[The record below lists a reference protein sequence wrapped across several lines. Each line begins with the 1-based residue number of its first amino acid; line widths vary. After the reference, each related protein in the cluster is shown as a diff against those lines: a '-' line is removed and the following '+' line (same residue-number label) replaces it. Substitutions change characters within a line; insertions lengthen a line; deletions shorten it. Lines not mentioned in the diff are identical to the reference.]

1 MSESAERTRNEAGPW
16 NPGLQ
21 SQVPS
26 DLRSLCTIYREAN
39 VSTSPAAAA
48 ELRLL
53 TGLPEAELV
62 AFRPRRLL
70 LHELLV
76 RVTADFS
83 VPDGPRIEDLGID
96 FRRITTR
103 LLQHYLEPQLPAITE
118 AFETARR
125 QLRERITA
133 TLATLTGTSAA
144 PAAVPPRRGLARWLG
159 RPPPAPA
166 VAGVAGAC
174 DFDTEQIGECQ
185 RLAAHSHD
193 PLQAAACRALAR
205 VLGALFATHGQAWG
219 TRELIVALATDL
231 ACNSHGSALIGAHI
245 EPLLLEA
252 ARAEGYGLL
261 PRQDEPVVINTKGPS
276 ASGKSS
282 LRPLQKQLA
291 GELGLAW
298 HDFALISPDIW
309 RKQLLDY
316 GSLGAAYKYAGAFTA
331 DELQIIDQ
339 KLDRYMAAKSQ
350 RGFMPHLLIDRF
362 RFDSF
367 APDSDEAG
375 SNLLTRFGHNVY
387 LFFMITPPEMLV
399 ERAWKRGLEVG
410 RYKAVD
416 DTLAHGVE
424 AYTGMPDVFFTW
436 VGRADKRIQFEFLD
450 NSVPLG
456 TLPLTVAFG
465 TNDTLNVLD
474 VGRMLD
480 IESFGRVNVA
490 AHSPDELYR
499 DDSLLAPE
507 HNLGFLR
514 RCIGGFREVNFA
526 DQASGRIYLR
536 CGSATALAADAR
548 GLAAA
553 AADARAGAA
562 LRAVLPRAFEPATAH
577 TAPLGS
583 ASEAAEHATL
593 GQWGSARPRGTSV
606 R

>member
-1 MSESAERTRNEAGPW
+1 MSGTAELTHSDAGPW
-16 NPGLQ
+16 NPGLV
-21 SQVPS
+21 SEVPRA
-26 DLRSLCTIYREAN
+26 LKPLCTIYREAN
-39 VSTSPAAAA
+39 ATSSLAALA
-48 ELRLL
+48 ELQLL
-53 TGLPEAELV
+53 TGIPEAELV
-62 AFRPRRLL
+62 TFRPERLL

-83 VPDGPRIEDLGID
+83 VPDGPRIEDLGIN
-96 FRRITTR
+96 FRRIVTLLLERYLAPRMAEIAATYEATR
-103 LLQHYLEPQLPAITE
+103 GH
-118 AFETARR
+118 
-125 QLRERITA
+125 LREEIAA
-133 TLATLTGTSAA
+133 TLALLTRARGEPGHDA
-144 PAAVPPRRGLARWLG
+144 PPRGLARWL
-159 RPPPAPA
+159 RRAAPRA
-166 VAGVAGAC
+166 PDRAPGGC
-174 DFDTEQIGECQ
+174 DFGPAQISQCQ
-185 RLAAHSHD
+185 QLAAQAPD
-193 PLQAAACRALAR
+193 ALRAAACRALAR
-205 VLGALFATHGQAWG
+205 VLASLFAIHGQPWG
-219 TRELIVALATDL
+219 TRELIETIATDL
-231 ACNSHGSALIGAHI
+231 AGNSHGSAVIGAYI
-245 EPLLLEA
+245 EPLLREA
-252 ARAEGYGLL
+252 ARVEGYGLL

-316 GSLGAAYKYAGAFTA
+316 GSLGTLYKYAGAFTA
-331 DELQIIDQ
+331 AELQIIDQ

-375 SNLLTRFGHNVY
+375 SNLLTRFGHTVY

-416 DTLAHGVE
+416 DTLAHSIE
-424 AYTGMPDVFFTW
+424 AYSGMPDVFFTW
-436 VGRADKRIQFEFLD
+436 VGRPDKRIHFEFLD
-450 NSVPLG
+450 NSVPFG
-456 TLPLTVAFG
+456 ALPRTVAFG

-474 VGRMLD
+474 VGRLLD
-480 IESFGRVNVA
+480 IESFGRVNVNA
-490 AHSPDELYR
+490 RAPGELYR
-499 DDSLLAPE
+499 DPSLLAAG

-536 CGSATALAADAR
+536 CGAATPLVVDAG

-553 AADARAGAA
+553 AAEPRAGAA
-562 LRAVLPRAFEPATAH
+562 LRAVLPRAFDPSAA
-577 TAPLGS
+577 ASPGSLGI
-583 ASEAAEHATL
+583 AAEAPPHATL
-593 GQWGSARPRGTSV
+593 GQWGGAPGA
-606 R
+606 